1 MIHINLWF
9 SILSFT
15 VIFAVLGLA
24 AVYFMRKPSSWM
36 KYFLLYLGSM
46 TLFQIFFSVTLF
58 SQFYLDRD
66 LELFL
71 LFFNFF
77 RLAVSCV
84 LLYTFPGFVLLLS
97 GKPMGP
103 RKRLLLFVLPGILLA
118 AGSVVVIW
126 ELHTAA
132 SVLNTLFY
140 FYLSG
145 FALFGIIKT
154 KPRPEQPDKLVMV
167 VFLYL
172 SLLFYVGKGVD
183 TIWTAGRPPEDQAA
197 VVRFFYGPLFI
208 FLWGMLFLIFF
219 VLVFTG
225 KIKID
230 EGARFES
237 FRRFGITEREME
249 IIQYIVDGDNNK
261 EIGEKLFISARTVET
276 HLYNIYRKMK
286 VKNRIELI
294 RTLKEIST

>member
-1 MIHINLWF
+1 MIHITLWF

-15 VIFAVLGLA
+15 VIFAVFGPA
-24 AVYFMRKPSSWM
+24 AVYYMRKPSSWM

-46 TLFQIFFSVTLF
+46 TLFQIVFSITLF
-58 SQFYLDRD
+58 SQFYLERD
-66 LELFL
+66 IDLFL

-97 GKPMGP
+97 GKPLGP
-103 RKRLLLFVLPGILLA
+103 RKRLLLFLFPGVLLA
-118 AGSVVVIW
+118 AGSIVVIW
-126 ELHTAA
+126 ELNTAA

-145 FALFGIIKT
+145 FALFGVIRT
-154 KPRPEQPDKLVMV
+154 KPGSDQPDKRIMV

-172 SLLFYVGKGVD
+172 SLLFYFGKGID
-183 TIWTAGRPPEDQAA
+183 TIWVAGRSPEGQAA

-219 VLVFTG
+219 ILVFTG
-225 KIKID
+225 KIKIE

-237 FRRFGITEREME
+237 LRTRGITEREME
-249 IIQYIVDGDNNK
+249 IIRYLAHGLNNK

-276 HLYNIYRKMK
+276 HIYNIYRKME

-294 RTLKEIST
+294 RTLQRFPP